1 MEKHRDLN
9 ANLVGRAYAEASL
22 RHKKPK
28 DADRAARQELHRVA
42 GAYFGTDAG
51 KRAMKLVDAW
61 PEGGDEALAR
71 ILSLH
76 NSTRERLPL
85 AETDAMYR
93 RIFEVAGRP
102 SRVLDVACGL
112 NPIYLAARGVPVL
125 GVDAHLGAVEL
136 INRFAGKNALDARAE
151 GIDLLT
157 DPLPEGRFPLALL
170 LKLLPLL
177 GDAGY
182 ALLEKV
188 DAGYSLLQ
196 KINAEYVA
204 VSFPTRTL
212 SGRNVGMERHHGQGF
227 EENCPDRFEILDRF
241 VSRSELIYILK
252 ER

>member
-1 MEKHRDLN
+1 
-9 ANLVGRAYAEASL
+9 
-22 RHKKPK
+22 
-28 DADRAARQELHRVA
+28 
-42 GAYFGTDAG
+42 AYFGTDAG

-188 DAGYSLLQ
+188 DAGY
-196 KINAEYVA
+196 VA

-212 SGRNVGMERHHGQGF
+212 SGRDVGMERHYGRGF
-227 EENCPDRFEILDRF
+227 SENCPDRFEILDRF
-241 VSRSELIYILK
+241 VHRSELIYILK